1 MSAVQERH
9 RTLQSR
15 HRPCG
20 PTGRLATTTLE
31 DVPAAV
37 QDHAKHPVH
46 DGLACAL
53 VNAQLPVSRKGV
65 KAITGLEDAGTAA
78 LID

>member
-1 MSAVQERH
+1 
-9 RTLQSR
+9 
-15 HRPCG
+15 
-20 PTGRLATTTLE
+20 
-31 DVPAAV
+31 V

-53 VNAQLPVSRKGV
+53 VNAQRPVSRKGV